1 MQGILN
7 FDRNDPEEEKAF
19 QRAIKA
25 EEAHD
30 VLWDISQEIFRSIRK
45 YGGVS
50 DPRLNQLLEGEH
62 HEAILDVLEYLE
74 GKFYEILAEHQIN
87 IG

>member
-1 MQGILN
+1 MQGILK

-30 VLWDISQEIFRSIRK
+30 VLWDISQEIFSSFRK
-45 YGGVS
+45 HGYP
-50 DPRLNQLLEGEH
+50 DKRLNDLLEGEH
-62 HEAILDVLEYLE
+62 HEAIYETLEILE
-74 GKFYEILAEHQIN
+74 GKFYELLKENNIN
-87 IG
+87 IE